1 MLPIREMQY
10 NISYFVLG
18 ISILAIGVLAA
29 VPKIDVGSQINA
41 AAYMG
46 SNKTALMSV
55 DTNLDECI
63 AALDSGNTTSASE
76 HCKMADQAL
85 ESFIGKHNSSSSGNS
100 TSKW

>member
-1 MLPIREMQY
+1 MGY

-18 ISILAIGVLAA
+18 ISIIAICVLAV
-29 VPKIDVGSQINA
+29 VPKIDIGSQINA
-41 AAYMG
+41 AANIG

-63 AALDSGNTTSASE
+63 KALDSGNTTSASE

-85 ESFIGKHNSSSSGNS
+85 ETFLGKQNSSSSVS
-100 TSKW
+100 

>member
-1 MLPIREMQY
+1 M
-10 NISYFVLG
+10 
-18 ISILAIGVLAA
+18 AIGVLAV

-41 AAYMG
+41 AANIA

-63 AALDSGNTTSASE
+63 KALDSGNTTLASE

-85 ESFIGKHNSSSSGNS
+85 ESYLGKQNSSSSS
-100 TSKW
+100 

>member
-1 MLPIREMQY
+1 MKY
-10 NISYFVLG
+10 NMSYLVLG
-18 ISILAIGVLAA
+18 ISILAIGVLGA
-29 VPKIDVGSQINA
+29 VPKMDVGSQINA

-46 SNKTALMSV
+46 SNKTALMSA

-85 ESFIGKHNSSSSGNS
+85 ESFIGKHKSSSSGNS
-100 TSKW
+100 TRKW